1 MLKYSQHYLDQ
12 RTARSASVPVDQ
24 MTQPKYMGSIFERLL
39 RSFYSM
45 TGAYN
50 RLNPAEPE
58 KTYTAFFN
66 PEFIPMSKSI
76 QKVVER
82 WKSDEEFCRQFL
94 QGVNPFQIKMVQ
106 EIGDLSKVSDF

>member
-1 MLKYSQHYLDQ
+1 MLKHFQHFLDQ

-39 RSFYSM
+39 RSLYSM

-58 KTYTAFFN
+58 KTYTSFFN

-106 EIGDLSKVSDF
+106 EIGDLSKVSD